1 MKQNATGIGGL
12 DQILRGGLPDYST
25 IFLAGKPGTGKTILT
40 QNLLFNHA
48 ASTGSKTL
56 YITTLSEPQIKVLRH
71 QQGFTFFCPSLFGER
86 VIYREIGSTLRTE
99 GLEGARTVL
108 EDLVK
113 EHQPGIVAIDS
124 IKAIGDMLASPLE
137 FREFIADL
145 NLSLPLWGCTVLL
158 VGEYDEDSF
167 QSGPEAS
174 MADGI
179 IYLYGMEERK
189 HQRRYLRVL
198 KMRGTEFSAGEHSYD
213 ITDDGIEVYPRLN
226 PVVAQQKYDV
236 YDRRQS
242 MRIDELDRMMRGGI
256 PAGSSTLIAGSTG
269 TGKSLLSL
277 AWLVQGAR
285 EGEAGLL
292 VSFDQS
298 PDQIIGACQSFGWD
312 LQNLTERGLL
322 EIMHVSPMEL
332 NVDRLVHNIQAAVS
346 RLSIKRASIDSISS
360 FEVGM
365 ADKTKYTD
373 YLWSLVDWFKSSGIS
388 LVMVEEIQPDAGS
401 VTTHHTSFIA
411 DSILRL
417 GHLQV
422 DYDVRRVINVLKMRG
437 SGHETAMRELVVTD
451 EGPTVLSESVAH
463 RFGSGPCSLG
473 EG

>member
-12 DQILRGGLPDYST
+12 DQVLRGGLPDSST
-25 IFLAGKPGTGKTILT
+25 ILLAGKPGTGKTILT

-71 QQGFTFFCPSLFGER
+71 QREFTFFCASLLGER
-86 VIYREIGSTLRTE
+86 VIYREIGSALRTE
-99 GLEGARTVL
+99 GLDGARTAL

-113 EHQPGIVAIDS
+113 EHQPDIVAIDS
-124 IKAIGDMLASPLE
+124 IKAIGDMLASPPE
-137 FREFIADL
+137 FRAFIADL

-158 VGEYDEDSF
+158 VGEYAEESF
-167 QSGPEAS
+167 QGGPEAA

-198 KMRGTEFSAGEHSYD
+198 KMRGTNFSPGEHSYD
-213 ITDDGIEVYPRLN
+213 ITDDGIKVYPRLN
-226 PVVAQQKYDV
+226 PVVAQQKYDA
-236 YDRRQS
+236 YGRRQS
-242 MRIDELDRMMRGGI
+242 TGIDELDRMMRGGI
-256 PAGSSTLIAGSTG
+256 LAGSSTLIAGSTG
-269 TGKSLLSL
+269 MGKSLLSL

-298 PDQIIGACQSFGWD
+298 PDQIIGGCQSFGWD
-312 LQNLTERGLL
+312 LQNLTEQGLL

-332 NVDRLVHNIQAAVS
+332 NADRLVYNIQAAVS
-346 RLSIKRASIDSISS
+346 RLSVKRASIDSISS

-365 ADKTKYTD
+365 VDKFKYTD

-388 LVMVEEIQPDAGS
+388 LVMVEETQPDAGS
-401 VTTHHTSFIA
+401 LTTHHTSFIA
-411 DSILRL
+411 DSILRA
-417 GHLQV
+417 GHVQV
-422 DYDVRRVINVLKMRG
+422 DYDIRKVINVLKMRG
-437 SGHETAMRELVVTD
+437 SGHETALRELVITD
-451 EGPTVLSESVAH
+451 EGPNVLSEPVAH
-463 RFGSGPCSLG
+463 RFGSGPCRLG